1 MQLRSMACGQCMTR
15 VDRVH
20 TTGGASASMA
30 TSTPTRTARCDSRSH
45 RGRPNLDGSSCATS
59 ARRVEDQGP
68 DPHPMSPSGERRL
81 PFAVHPVLFFGSHR
95 AVQVRLDVAI
105 EAVAPPVVWTLSTR
119 VAQCPQAIDRICIDQ
134 PAVFLVVRCRRD
146 NGAHALASQ

>member
-1 MQLRSMACGQCMTR
+1 MEAGPGVSAGPRCA
-15 VDRVH
+15 V
-20 TTGGASASMA
+20 GGPGERNDAL
-30 TSTPTRTARCDSRSH
+30 TSGRRCDSRSH
-45 RGRPNLDGSSCATS
+45 RRRPNREGSGRATS

-119 VAQCPQAIDRICIDQ
+119 VAQCPQAIGRICIDQ
-134 PAVFLVVRCRRD
+134 PAVFSVVRCRRD
-146 NGAHALASQ
+146 NGAHAPASQ